1 MIGKVLLSTA
11 ALGALLA
18 GVVVPAAAT
27 GAGAGQ
33 PQRAPA
39 ASRPVPKVPLVIDG
53 QRMQPTEINRFDG
66 QPLYLI
72 VDQRN
77 PDVLVGYTDEAK
89 AKAAIAGQ
97 RPAVA
102 PTSSGQSVVIY
113 SSDEGRDDAQ
123 TIWSG
128 WGINNLSA
136 AARGCGLFGCAG
148 DWNDVIS
155 SALMNGTA
163 TFYTDPNYG
172 GGWLYAWGGNW
183 RFNMSTYG
191 FDNVVSSLNA
201 WW

>member
-136 AARGCGLFGCAG
+136 AARG
-148 DWNDVIS
+148 
-155 SALMNGTA
+155 
-163 TFYTDPNYG
+163 
-172 GGWLYAWGGNW
+172 
-183 RFNMSTYG
+183 
-191 FDNVVSSLNA
+191 
-201 WW
+201 